1 MRIPCTYI
9 SHESIRK
16 EREIDS
22 VARVLECLLI
32 ENSSGNKWSR
42 QNMHAS
48 RTQFSSVLFAIF
60 QLTNFARNLRSENKM
75 NRLHVIDGR
84 VFFPFFLVN
93 NWTAYFGFNEI
104 KIHRNIDVDETRVIL
119 QKVKSLNE
127 TYDENLVSCLNIRSY
142 SRFIIVHYYM
152 NIYIYIQ

>member
-9 SHESIRK
+9 LTRALRNESIRK

-32 ENSSGNKWSR
+32 ENSSGNKRSR

-84 VFFPFFLVN
+84 VFSFFFFSKL
-93 NWTAYFGFNEI
+93 
-104 KIHRNIDVDETRVIL
+104 
-119 QKVKSLNE
+119 LN
-127 TYDENLVSCLNIRSY
+127 SY
-142 SRFIIVHYYM
+142 M
-152 NIYIYIQ
+152 